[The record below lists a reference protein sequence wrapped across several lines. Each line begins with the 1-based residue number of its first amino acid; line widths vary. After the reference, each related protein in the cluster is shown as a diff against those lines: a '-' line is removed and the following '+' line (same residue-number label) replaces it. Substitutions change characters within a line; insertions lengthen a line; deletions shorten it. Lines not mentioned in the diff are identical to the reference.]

1 MMSPTYKTQ
10 REQIQNHQTNVK
22 FYQIKYWEDIGK
34 SWVQIRLFSTELGV
48 TPEWPKTSSYC

>member
-22 FYQIKYWEDIGK
+22 FYQIKYREDIGK
-34 SWVQIRLFSTELGV
+34 STNKIFSTELGV
-48 TPEWPKTSSYC
+48 TPE